1 MDVRRFPSRQDA
13 ESENPLERLSSARL
27 LPRGK
32 GLFFWLLFFG
42 PLQRKVTRPLSG
54 RKPCCASAWVL
65 GDCTSGLFLKFM
77 ARCGALQMCRIS
89 NRDAARTRFDQ
100 AMRESGRRV

>member
-1 MDVRRFPSRQDA
+1 
-13 ESENPLERLSSARL
+13 
-27 LPRGK
+27 
-32 GLFFWLLFFG
+32 
-42 PLQRKVTRPLSG
+42 
-54 RKPCCASAWVL
+54 
-65 GDCTSGLFLKFM
+65 M